1 MVHFSSFSLSYMAF
15 YLMGKKKFKIINN
28 WESASCLRV
37 NSYGRVVGV
46 KKLQKSKD
54 NEILFGVLG
63 GIAEYFEIDPVLVR
77 VIFFVLAVGSMGTFI
92 LIYIALAIIMPD
104 EPEEVTFRKRREK
117 IRQEFDKVN
126 RRDYRNRERKQA
138 EDVEEVDEDDWSDF

>member
-1 MVHFSSFSLSYMAF
+1 M
-15 YLMGKKKFKIINN
+15 
-28 WESASCLRV
+28 
-37 NSYGRVVGV
+37 

-63 GIAEYFEIDPVLVR
+63 GIAEYFDIDPVLVR
-77 VIFFVLAVGSMGTFI
+77 VIFFVLAVGSMGAFI
-92 LIYIALAIIMPD
+92 VIYIVLASIMPD

-126 RRDYRNRERKQA
+126 RSGYKSKERKQA

>member
-1 MVHFSSFSLSYMAF
+1 MV
-15 YLMGKKKFKIINN
+15 
-28 WESASCLRV
+28 V
-37 NSYGRVVGV
+37 V

-63 GIAEYFEIDPVLVR
+63 GIAEYFGIDPVLVR

-126 RRDYRNRERKQA
+126 RSGYKSKERKQA

>member
-1 MVHFSSFSLSYMAF
+1 
-15 YLMGKKKFKIINN
+15 
-28 WESASCLRV
+28 
-37 NSYGRVVGV
+37 
-46 KKLQKSKD
+46 
-54 NEILFGVLG
+54 
-63 GIAEYFEIDPVLVR
+63 
-77 VIFFVLAVGSMGTFI
+77 MGTFI

-126 RRDYRNRERKQA
+126 RSGYKSKERKQA